1 MPDLPISVS
10 AVGGR
15 DHTTTDAEPSTSTD
29 HRVALVIDVA
39 ASLDLSTV
47 DRFRREFRAL
57 FDDVVREGF
66 ASGDLIVVDL
76 SGTDFVSIDATSAL
90 VEAKD
95 LAGRRGIG
103 FKLVTT
109 TRGVEHAL
117 TATGA
122 RDRLTCCPTLESA
135 IGADPI
141 GFCTPTTTAPRAASR
156 PMNHQNEIH
165 CGVDA
170 SESSSRTREG
180 MTEQ

>member
-1 MPDLPISVS
+1 VPDLPISAS

-15 DHTTTDAEPSTSTD
+15 DHTTTDTEPSTSTD
-29 HRVALVIDVA
+29 HPAALVIDVA
-39 ASLDLSTV
+39 ANLDLSTV

-57 FDDVVREGF
+57 FDEVVKEGF

-95 LAGRRGIG
+95 LVGRRGIG
-103 FKLVTT
+103 FRLVTT

-122 RDRLTCCPTLESA
+122 RDLLTCCPSVESA
-135 IGADPI
+135 VGTDPI
-141 GFCTPTTTAPRAASR
+141 GSAPR
-156 PMNHQNEIH
+156 PPQH
-165 CGVDA
+165 
-170 SESSSRTREG
+170 REPRAVR
-180 MTEQ
+180 